1 MIETKNNLN
10 FDDAKK
16 HLIVSE
22 GVLYFHVGAYIFRGL
37 IISKTFGENHLSEGK
52 GRCGGLGIYLN
63 KNFNYKIRHDKV
75 KTLFLT
81 KKNITK
87 NCLAKYVLDNTLNI
101 ITNINNV

>member
-1 MIETKNNLN
+1 MIETKNNLS

-37 IISKTFGENHLSEGK
+37 IISKTFGENHLFEGK
-52 GRCGGLGIYLN
+52 GTCGGLGIYLN

-101 ITNINNV
+101 ITNINHV